1 MPVAHTF
8 HAGVQTREK
17 IPPLLASSTH
27 TRRTTTYKD
36 IYQKHWWAPSLL
48 GKASCYLT
56 STASVF
62 STVNEYPQRC
72 NAAAWI
78 SEWQESLPMTVQGNC
93 CIHKH
98 LTLFY
103 CWPLSSSG
111 RTRTHTHKHAW
122 TGETFDF
129 LKYWELPSYQ
139 WLGRFMVSG
148 PPRKITNVLEPFTQ
162 YIGTLGL
169 LRSWL
174 GQSKVLIPDT
184 NLFLTTNTGNR
195 IKTFDFQS
203 LCL

>member
-1 MPVAHTF
+1 MLPNLYCVSFLHCEWVPTKMQCSCLNQWM
-8 HAGVQTREK
+8 AGVT
-17 IPPLLASSTH
+17 AHDS
-27 TRRTTTYKD
+27 
-36 IYQKHWWAPSLL
+36 A
-48 GKASCYLT
+48 GKL
-56 STASVF
+56 
-62 STVNEYPQRC
+62 
-72 NAAAWI
+72 
-78 SEWQESLPMTVQGNC
+78 C